1 MLPAAP
7 LRRDIMDIESKTVD
21 VSNVIPQGVDFT
33 VENNAYRLIYNY
45 RALKRLSD
53 IYGSVEKAIKAFQT
67 EDIYENVLN
76 FLYAGLCDRYGLK
89 KTDIE
94 AWIGPGSIRAFYDV
108 VYSAVIL
115 GFGKPNRDDEQE
127 ETEPGEA

>member
-1 MLPAAP
+1 MDMETKTI
-7 LRRDIMDIESKTVD
+7 DI
-21 VSNVIPQGVDFT
+21 SNVIPQGIDFT
-33 VENNAYRLIYNY
+33 VEDNAYRLIYNY

-53 IYGSVEKAIKAFQT
+53 IYGSVEKAIDAFQT
-67 EDIYENVLN
+67 EDMYNTVLN

-108 VYSAVIL
+108 VLSAVIL
-115 GFGKPNRDDEQE
+115 AYGKQKKESEQE

>member
-1 MLPAAP
+1 
-7 LRRDIMDIESKTVD
+7 MDMEAKTVD
-21 VSNVIPQGVDFT
+21 ISNVLPQGVDFT
-33 VENNAYRLIYNY
+33 IEDNAYRLIYNY

-53 IYGSVEKAIKAFQT
+53 IYGSVEKAIDALQT
-67 EDIYENVLN
+67 ENKYDTVLN

-94 AWIGPGSIRAFYDV
+94 TWIGPGSINAFYDV
-108 VYSAVIL
+108 VFSAVL
-115 GFGKPNRDDEQE
+115 LAYGKQKVEDGQE